1 MKIWRRVAFG
11 LLGLSVLIAAGMGA
25 YGLRALPQ
33 TEGSLRLAGI
43 HAELRIERDANGI
56 PTIHAGSSEDA
67 LFGLGFVHAQDRLWQ
82 LETHRRIGA
91 GRIAEAFGGAAL
103 DTDKFL
109 RALGVQRAAAA
120 QWAQASAPA
129 RAAVLA
135 YTAGINAYL
144 HDGLKARPP
153 EFIILGIEPEPWTPQ
168 DTLAWAI
175 MMAWDLG
182 GNWTTELLRLR
193 LALAPMAVER
203 INELLP
209 PYPGDKPLVTT
220 DYASLF
226 RGLKLDAKLATQ
238 ALADAPESG
247 VEGAGSN
254 NWVLSGSR
262 SETGH
267 PLGMLQ
273 SFVSLQTQH
282 LKQWRQGRSLVAAR
296 ESPGVHKS

>member
-1 MKIWRRVAFG
+1 MRMWRRLGLG
-11 LLGLSVLIAAGMGA
+11 LLGLLGVMVAALWA

-33 TEGSLRLAGI
+33 IEGSLQLTGI
-43 HAELRIERDANGI
+43 RSELRIERDADGI
-56 PTIHAGSSEDA
+56 PTIHAASADDA

-91 GRIAEAFGGAAL
+91 GRLAQAFGSAAL
-103 DTDKFL
+103 DADKFL

-129 RAAVLA
+129 RAALLA

-144 HDGLKARPP
+144 REGLKARPP
-153 EFIILGIEPEPWTPQ
+153 EFIILGVEPEAWTPQ
-168 DTLAWAI
+168 DSLAWAI

-193 LALAPMAVER
+193 LALASMPVAR

-209 PYPGDKPLVTT
+209 PYPGDKPLQTA
-220 DYASLF
+220 DYTSLF
-226 RGLKLDAKLATQ
+226 RELKLDAKLATQ

-247 VEGAGSN
+247 VEGAVSN
-254 NWVLSGSR
+254 NWVLNGSR

-267 PLGMLQ
+267 PLLANDP
-273 SFVSLQTQH
+273 H
-282 LKQWRQGRSLVAAR
+282 LKLTAPAL
-296 ESPGVHKS
+296 